1 MFRAATAL
9 DPTISIARSHVPT
22 LAYLAITIHMQ
33 AAEAIFYQLQ
43 DLSSRR

>member
-22 LAYLAITIHMQ
+22 IPYEPLTIHIEI
-33 AAEAIFYQLQ
+33 ARDAFYH
-43 DLSSRR
+43 